1 MVIDMKKKTKI
12 FTVVLALLIVLSAV
26 AGIIY
31 KEIFGYKVI
40 LPKETHSISES
51 NIQDLSEFKMIAHR
65 GFSAIAPENT
75 LPAFEEACKNGF
87 YGVEFDIHLSKDGEW
102 FVIHNDSVKNM
113 TGKSGKISEMTAQE
127 IKALDIINGANIEKY
142 ENVKIPTLEE
152 TLELISNYDIV
163 PVIEIKTKTD
173 SKTDELMALLEKY
186 GLTEKTWIISF
197 NEEPLKTIKKINNDM
212 KISYLV
218 NAVKNVDIE
227 LVLRNGFTGISFNH
241 KKVKEGD
248 VKKIIDADLVPQ
260 AWTVDD
266 LAQFERFADC
276 GVRLFT
282 GNCLTPE
289 RG

>member
-1 MVIDMKKKTKI
+1 MKKKAKI
-12 FTVVLALLIVLSAV
+12 FAIVLSLLIVLGAV
-26 AGIIY
+26 AGVIY
-31 KEIFGYKVI
+31 NEIFLFKAI
-40 LPKETHSISES
+40 LSKEPHSISES

-87 YGVEFDIHLSKDGEW
+87 YGVEFDIQLSKDGIW

-113 TGKSGKISEMTAQE
+113 TGKNKKISKMYWEQ
-127 IKALDIINGANIEKY
+127 IQKLDVINGANIENY

-152 TLELISNYDIV
+152 VLELLSKYDIV

-173 SKTDELMALLEKY
+173 NKTEELMALLEKY
-186 GLTEKTWIISF
+186 ELAEKSWIISF
-197 NEEPLKTIKKINNDM
+197 NEEPLKAVKKINNDM

-218 NAVKNVDIE
+218 NGVKDKDIE
-227 LVLRNGFTGISFNH
+227 LAKQNGFTGISFNH
-241 KKVKEGD
+241 KRTQEED
-248 VKKIIDADLVPQ
+248 VKKIIDAGLVPQ

-266 LAQFERFADC
+266 LTEFEKFADC

-282 GNCLTPE
+282 SNCLTPA